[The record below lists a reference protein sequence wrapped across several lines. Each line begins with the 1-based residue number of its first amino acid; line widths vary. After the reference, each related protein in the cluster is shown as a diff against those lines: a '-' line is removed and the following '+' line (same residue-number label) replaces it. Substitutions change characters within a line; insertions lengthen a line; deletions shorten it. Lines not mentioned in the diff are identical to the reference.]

1 MKEHTTLNPEKK
13 LATINPENVSE
24 EEIKTY
30 PQRMAARAV
39 VVDDENNVAL
49 LYVANEDYYKLPG
62 GGVEEKESIPDALAR
77 ECKEEIGVAIEIVG
91 GIGSIIEHRKIFG
104 LTQISECYLAKTKG
118 PKGNP
123 NFTEEELKNGFR
135 QVWVPYDQALNLLT
149 QSQATSI
156 EGKSYIVPRDTIF
169 LKATKT
175 FLTKA

>member
-1 MKEHTTLNPEKK
+1 MREQVIINPDKE
-13 LATINPENVSE
+13 LAVINPENVSE

-91 GIGSIIEHRKIFG
+91 GIGSIIEHRKIFC

-135 QVWVPYDQALNLLT
+135 QVWVPYDHALSLLS

-169 LKATKT
+169 LKAARDL
-175 FLTKA
+175 FAR